1 MWSCPLAG
9 MMQVDMSKRTAVFY
23 TIHVQGQ
30 LDASWAPELY
40 GLAISAGPD
49 GTTRLAGALA
59 DQAALLG
66 CLNRLI
72 NLGAIVL
79 SVESET
85 GQLIKGKG
93 NMLQELT
100 LIQEVE
106 ETKIRAQLEIMRDG
120 WNSGSGARYAEPFIV
135 DADYTVWNG
144 MYANG
149 QATIAAQHQ
158 YIFDT
163 FYANTTLHYGETHI
177 RFLRDD
183 VALVRFEVSY
193 LTRENGERIQEVGT
207 RPLMV
212 FVKNDGQWQ
221 IAAFQ
226 NTAIVKQS
234 E

>member
-1 MWSCPLAG
+1 MWPCPLAG

-30 LDASWAPELY
+30 LDATWAPELY
-40 GLAISAGPD
+40 GLAISAGLD
-49 GTTRLAGALA
+49 GTTRLTGSLA

-85 GQLIKGKG
+85 GQLIKGKE

-106 ETKIRAQLEIMRDG
+106 ETKIRAQLEKMREG
-120 WNSGSGARYAEPFIV
+120 WNSGSGARYAEPFMA

-149 QATIAAQHQ
+149 RATIAAQHQ
-158 YIFDT
+158 HIFDT
-163 FYANTTLHYGETHI
+163 FYANTTLHYGETYI

-193 LTRENGERIQEVGT
+193 LTRANGERIQEVGT

-226 NTAIVKQS
+226 NTAIVKQP

>member
-1 MWSCPLAG
+1 
-9 MMQVDMSKRTAVFY
+9 MSKRTAVFY
-23 TIHVQGQ
+23 TIHIQGH
-30 LDASWAPELY
+30 LDTAWALELY
-40 GLAISAGPD
+40 GLSISAGPD
-49 GTTRLAGALA
+49 GTTRLIGHLA

-72 NLGAIVL
+72 NLGASVL

-85 GQLIKGKG
+85 GPLYKGKV
-93 NMLQELT
+93 NMLQEVAT
-100 LIQEVE
+100 IQEVE
-106 ETKIRAQLEIMRDG
+106 EVKILAQLEKMREG
-120 WNSGSGARYAEPFIV
+120 WNSGSGALYAKPFMA

-144 MYANG
+144 MYARG

-163 FYANTTLHYGETHI
+163 FYANTTLHFGETHI

-193 LTRENGERIQEVGT
+193 LTRENGEHVHEGGT
-207 RPLMV
+207 RPLLV
-212 FVKNDGQWQ
+212 FVKNEGQWQ

-226 NTAIVKQS
+226 NTAIVDQS

>member
-1 MWSCPLAG
+1 
-9 MMQVDMSKRTAVFY
+9 
-23 TIHVQGQ
+23 
-30 LDASWAPELY
+30 
-40 GLAISAGPD
+40 
-49 GTTRLAGALA
+49 
-59 DQAALLG
+59 
-66 CLNRLI
+66 
-72 NLGAIVL
+72 
-79 SVESET
+79 
-85 GQLIKGKG
+85 
-93 NMLQELT
+93 MLQELT

-106 ETKIRAQLEIMRDG
+106 ETKIRAQLEKMRQG
-120 WNSGSGARYAEPFIV
+120 WNSGSGARYAEPFMA

-163 FYANTTLHYGETHI
+163 FYANTTLNFGETHI

-193 LTRENGERIQEVGT
+193 LTRENGERVHEGGT
-207 RPLMV
+207 RPFMV

-226 NTAIVKQS
+226 NTAIVNQS